1 MTTTHVFIVDTN
13 TFKYH
18 LEYLFAG
25 TGAKNNSI
33 DFNNKPNTSLNHTTE
48 NNLVG
53 MIADSQRIRRDDFVI
68 FYLQQN
74 YSEKVWEGKFY
85 GIFKAKE
92 DLSFL
97 DNNDPEQFLQQELRK
112 SLTFRTLLEPF
123 EIYAKGV
130 TEWEALDEI
139 KHIQSPNQMLWSLIY
154 RKLKGNRGNTMIT
167 IYESERLF
175 KLLRDKNNR
184 QILSGSNFTFDVVTQ
199 TIIPCNSIHNYKGR
213 NEPINVLPRLIQK
226 YRNNKAF
233 ESHLQAYIVQ
243 NIGRGTNKSLDENL
257 LNGLSFEWLG
267 NEVSCG
273 VGMQRIDVMLSL
285 IEDNRRI
292 VVPIEL
298 KSIAAN
304 TNNIIQIQR
313 YVDWLEQYYIPNRI
327 SDIQPVLISKKI
339 TNKTSENFKRIIE
352 SFKQFNKKNNQCMPI
367 KYIEY
372 ELDGDN
378 LEFQE
383 ISY

>member
-1 MTTTHVFIVDTN
+1 M
-13 TFKYH
+13 
-18 LEYLFAG
+18 
-25 TGAKNNSI
+25 
-33 DFNNKPNTSLNHTTE
+33 
-48 NNLVG
+48 
-53 MIADSQRIRRDDFVI
+53 
-68 FYLQQN
+68 
-74 YSEKVWEGKFY
+74 
-85 GIFKAKE
+85 
-92 DLSFL
+92 
-97 DNNDPEQFLQQELRK
+97 
-112 SLTFRTLLEPF
+112 
-123 EIYAKGV
+123 
-130 TEWEALDEI
+130 
-139 KHIQSPNQMLWSLIY
+139 
-154 RKLKGNRGNTMIT
+154 
-167 IYESERLF
+167 
-175 KLLRDKNNR
+175 
-184 QILSGSNFTFDVVTQ
+184 
-199 TIIPCNSIHNYKGR
+199 
-213 NEPINVLPRLIQK
+213 
-226 YRNNKAF
+226 
-233 ESHLQAYIVQ
+233 
-243 NIGRGTNKSLDENL
+243 DENL